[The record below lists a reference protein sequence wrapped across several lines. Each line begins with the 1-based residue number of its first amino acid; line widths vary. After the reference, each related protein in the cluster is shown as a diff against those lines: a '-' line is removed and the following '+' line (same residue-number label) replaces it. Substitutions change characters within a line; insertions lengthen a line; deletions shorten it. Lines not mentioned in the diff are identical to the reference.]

1 MVGFCLVSW
10 GIYIWLGCLFF
21 IFFLN
26 FGLLH
31 IPSYRKRK
39 SVAFEQ
45 YSACGRDECIIY
57 IYTHISLFLLDV
69 NRKFGLS
76 SVISWCKIL
85 TVSIHSSP
93 LSPTPPLFSISDVM
107 INLSLSLGFGSQEGL
122 SSPSSNYCN
131 SEAEL
136 GAYSKISLC
145 NNATPA
151 LPRQWLLPFEH
162 VELMGRD
169 TRKTPS
175 PGLDAF
181 TPKFFDQ

>member
-107 INLSLSLGFGSQEGL
+107 INLSLSGVRVSRGFIVTII
-122 SSPSSNYCN
+122 
-131 SEAEL
+131 EL
-136 GAYSKISLC
+136 L
-145 NNATPA
+145 
-151 LPRQWLLPFEH
+151 QF
-162 VELMGRD
+162 
-169 TRKTPS
+169 
-175 PGLDAF
+175 
-181 TPKFFDQ
+181 